1 MVGIRGVLFDV
12 DDTLIDYSATA
23 RVGIL
28 RHLRA
33 EGLLER
39 FDSEDAA
46 VALWREL
53 EEQEYPRFL
62 AGELTFHG
70 QQLLRTE
77 RFLARIGAEVDDHA
91 AWFAGYAARRD
102 TNWVAFAEVA
112 AALTTLGGRSALGVI
127 SNSSRAHQLGK
138 LRAVGL
144 HGHFGDAVLC
154 SAEFGS
160 AKPESAIFLAGCEML
175 GLPPEQVAYVG
186 DRYDT
191 DGIGA
196 RDAGLRAFW
205 LDRTG
210 TGVSGDGITVIRSL
224 TELAAAE
231 GFGML
236 TT

>member
-1 MVGIRGVLFDV
+1 MGIRGILFDV

-33 EGLLER
+33 EGLVER

-70 QQLLRTE
+70 QQLLRTT
-77 RFLARIGAEVDDHA
+77 RFLERIGVRAEDPA

-112 AALTTLGGRSALGVI
+112 EALTGLRARTALGVV
-127 SNSSRAHQLGK
+127 SNSARDHQMGK

-144 HGHFGDAVLC
+144 HEHFGDAILC

-160 AKPESAIFLAGCEML
+160 AKPESAIFLAGCAML
-175 GLPPEQVAYVG
+175 GLPPGEVAYVG

-196 RDAGLRAFW
+196 RDAGLRAYW

-210 TGVSGDGITVIRSL
+210 TGNSGDGITVIRSL
-224 TELAAAE
+224 TELVAAE
-231 GFGML
+231 DFGRL
-236 TT
+236 TA

>member
-1 MVGIRGVLFDV
+1 M
-12 DDTLIDYSATA
+12 
-23 RVGIL
+23 GIL
-28 RHLRA
+28 RHLGA

-53 EEQEYPRFL
+53 EEAEYPRFL
-62 AGELTFHG
+62 AGELTFTG

-77 RFLARIGAEVDDHA
+77 RFLTHVGATTLDPA

-102 TNWVAFAEVA
+102 SNWTAFADVVPVLE
-112 AALTTLGGRSALGVI
+112 ALRDSVALGVV

-138 LRAVGL
+138 LTAVGL
-144 HGHFGDAVLC
+144 HEHFGDAVLC

-160 AKPESAIFLAGCEML
+160 AKPQAGIFLAGCEML
-175 GLPPEQVAYVG
+175 GLPPDQVAYVG
-186 DRYDT
+186 DRLDT

-196 RDAGLRAFW
+196 RDAGLHAYW

-210 TGVSGDGITVIRSL
+210 LGTGVDGVRVIRSL
-224 TELAAAE
+224 TELAAAVSE
-231 GFGML
+231 
-236 TT
+236 